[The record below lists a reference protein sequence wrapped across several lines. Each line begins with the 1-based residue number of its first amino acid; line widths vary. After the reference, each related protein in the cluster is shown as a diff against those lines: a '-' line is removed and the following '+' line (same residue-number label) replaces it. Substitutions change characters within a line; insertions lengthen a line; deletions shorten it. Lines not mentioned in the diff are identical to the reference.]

1 MMIGGMKMNWK
12 FKKNVKVVCED
23 FWYDLNEGY
32 IKLEKLIEDKEQ
44 LQKLSEAI
52 KLVKSFEEAL
62 EENGLLEDY

>member
-1 MMIGGMKMNWK
+1 MNWK
-12 FKKNVKVVCED
+12 FKKNAEPVVCED

-32 IKLEKLIEDKEQ
+32 IKPEKLIEDKEQ